1 MEFELEPR
9 MYELICKKHIII
21 ILAAA
26 SVRAFFAFNHY
37 LFATVLLLYY
47 GRFLD
52 VSFLAGISLDPIA
65 LVAALL
71 RTEKEMLQL
80 HSRLKLSSQE
90 RDMGVFIIANRED
103 KIHPVR
109 PAVFVC

>member
-1 MEFELEPR
+1 MPPLRLFFGT
-9 MYELICKKHIII
+9 
-21 ILAAA
+21 IL
-26 SVRAFFAFNHY
+26 
-37 LFATVLLLYY
+37 LFRY
-47 GRFLD
+47 GRFLF
-52 VSFLAGISLDPIA
+52 VSSLAGISLDPIA